1 MRTSKQSWVMVTMFS
16 VGIIG
21 VVAGGPRTMTQDNQS
36 DFSGALVQD
45 CNGNET
51 NNNPCPKEVGLTKC
65 NEGSYYTIRD
75 ELPGTLLTKR
85 YNNDTRVCTA
95 KDDDCKKYTLK
106 EFISSGSEPNCKRV
120 LSKAPGGGN

>member
-1 MRTSKQSWVMVTMFS
+1 MRASKKTWAMLALFS
-16 VGIIG
+16 VG
-21 VVAGGPRTMTQDNQS
+21 VAGIVMGGPQPMGSKSHTEV
-36 DFSGALVQD
+36 SGALVQD

-51 NNNPCPKEVGLTKC
+51 NNNPCPKMVGETKC

-95 KDDDCKKYTLK
+95 TDDDCKKYTLK
-106 EFISSGSEPNCKRV
+106 EFISSGSEPNCKHV
-120 LSKAPGGGN
+120 LSKAPGGGD